1 MPCSP
6 ERFAIDPQRT
16 GADLIMQPTI
26 IEQCRAYLYLAA
38 LAATLI
44 QAVVFIAILVLRV
57 PQDVFA
63 TPAFR
68 IAALTAIAGI
78 TWVLRHLASEAFRDA
93 LASRHA
99 HLVGWERRTVALSAQ
114 CPRRPL
120 VLLHVRLNRH
130 TFDPALP

>member
-1 MPCSP
+1 MK
-6 ERFAIDPQRT
+6 
-16 GADLIMQPTI
+16 PTI
-26 IEQCRAYLYLAA
+26 IEQYRAYLYLAG

-44 QAVVFIAILVLRV
+44 QAAVFIAILVFRV

-68 IAALTAIAGI
+68 VGVVAVIAGV
-78 TWVLRHLASEAFRDA
+78 TWVLRHLARTAFRDA

-99 HLVGWERRTVALSAQ
+99 CLVGWERRTVALSAQ

-130 TFDPALP
+130 AFDPALP

>member
-1 MPCSP
+1 
-6 ERFAIDPQRT
+6 
-16 GADLIMQPTI
+16 MQPTI
-26 IEQCRAYLYLAA
+26 IDQCRAYLYLAA
-38 LAATLI
+38 LAATSI

-57 PQDVFA
+57 PQDVFT
-63 TPAFR
+63 TPPFR
-68 IAALTAIAGI
+68 IGVVAAIACV
-78 TWVLRHLASEAFRDA
+78 TWVVQRLAREAFHNA

-120 VLLHVRLNRH
+120 VLLHVRLNPH